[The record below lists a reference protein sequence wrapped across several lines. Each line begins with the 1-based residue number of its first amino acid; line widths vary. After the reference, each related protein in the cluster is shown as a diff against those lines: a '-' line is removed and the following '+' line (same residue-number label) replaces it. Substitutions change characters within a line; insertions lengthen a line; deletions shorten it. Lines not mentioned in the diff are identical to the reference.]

1 MQKGNESTPEWDDA
15 TRARIGGV
23 LVSILMSVAKVNVRK
38 ETPQGLIEDFHPAFY
53 HGMQFIAGNRVG
65 VIKVHTDIS
74 NILSGTSLTE
84 SIQPQALPMLVEP
97 KPWNSFYG
105 GGSLYSKL
113 L

>member
-1 MQKGNESTPEWDDA
+1 
-15 TRARIGGV
+15 
-23 LVSILMSVAKVNVRK
+23 MSVAKVNVRK